1 MNNALKQ
8 EGDTIT
14 LCCIYPFMPCCPK
27 LRKDSGNYIIE
38 DDYGQEIILSESDMD
53 TVIHKLNE
61 ITSMPRSSL
70 DT

>member
-1 MNNALKQ
+1 MSNLLKQ

-14 LCCIYPFMPCCPK
+14 LCCIYPWVPCCPK

-38 DDYGQEIILSESDMD
+38 DDYGQEIILSESDME
-53 TVIHKLNE
+53 TVIQKVNE
-61 ITSMPRSSL
+61 VTSMPGSSL

>member
-1 MNNALKQ
+1 
-8 EGDTIT
+8 
-14 LCCIYPFMPCCPK
+14 MPCCPK